1 MQQTLGGT
9 MSLVTTGDLERI
21 AAELGIDVVG
31 AAPAEAYESTER
43 QIAERK
49 ERGLFADMRFTMARP
64 EVSCHPETLL
74 PNARTVV
81 SAALC
86 YYAPEPDLA
95 PDEARLPRYTWFDA
109 YAELRGKLDA
119 LGRRV
124 GGDYRVLVDENDH
137 VDREGAVRGGIGFYG
152 KNTMLI
158 TRRHGSWVVLGT
170 LVTEAEIER
179 SAPLELNCGS
189 CTLCIEACPTGALDE
204 PGTLDSTRCLSYW
217 TQAPGPIP
225 EEYRTELG
233 AQVYGCDICQDVCPW
248 NRGIEKRREHE
259 TTPAEAEP
267 HVSLV
272 EWLETCDEDLR
283 ERYDRLYFPRNDP
296 RYLRRNA
303 LVAAGNVGG
312 EEVRDAVAA
321 FAESDDALLREH
333 AEWALAR
340 LGARE

>member
-1 MQQTLGGT
+1 VADIDLGRLG
-9 MSLVTTGDLERI
+9 
-21 AAELGIDVVG
+21 AELGLDVLG
-31 AAPAEAYESTER
+31 AAPATPYEDTER
-43 QIAERK
+43 HIRERRA
-49 ERGLFADMRFTMARP
+49 RGLFADMRFTMAQP
-64 EVSCHPETLL
+64 ERSCHPERLL
-74 PNARTVV
+74 PGARTVI

-86 YYAPEPDLA
+86 YYAPEPPRPA
-95 PDEARLPRYTWFDA
+95 GHGRLPRYTWTYA
-109 YAELRGKLDA
+109 YAELREKLDR
-119 LGRRV
+119 LGRRL
-124 GGDYRVLVDENDH
+124 GGAYRVLVDENDH

-303 LVAAGNVGG
+303 LVAAGNA
-312 EEVRDAVAA
+312 RDPELRRAVERYAQNG
-321 FAESDDALLREH
+321 DPLLREH

-340 LGARE
+340 IDEETE